1 MKDLLWSTIKAFL
14 NIFYFKAHWP
24 SKNETVYWF
33 PKKICGFPFVVVYI
47 TVSSND
53 FLRLILSAWN
63 WDQIVVPLKSYP
75 KAVTIIREFIATFC
89 HSRTNWREIFIVSS
103 ALHRL
108 TNGKR
113 NTCCVVPQI
122 SLIREY
128 LGGKWWQ
135 QYFIVR
141 QKKGLIQGSFDQQR
155 RRNGISL
162 FSCQKRLMPCV
173 LLPLTKVP
181 LAHTNE
187 AEESFCFIAST
198 AQLLVYLLSAHYAFE
213 CEYRQNTEFQKG
225 TYLSVSLRVY
235 VVIFLA

>member
-1 MKDLLWSTIKAFL
+1 MSAQDLPLRVPPSRPFLQRKKVIANVKDLLWSTIKAFL

-33 PKKICGFPFVVVYI
+33 PQKICGFPFVVVYI

-53 FLRLILSAWN
+53 FLRLILCAWN

-128 LGGKWWQ
+128 LGGNDD
-135 QYFIVR
+135 
-141 QKKGLIQGSFDQQR
+141 S
-155 RRNGISL
+155 NISL
-162 FSCQKRLMPCV
+162 VDKRV
-173 LLPLTKVP
+173 LDTRILWPAT
-181 LAHTNE
+181 
-187 AEESFCFIAST
+187 SS
-198 AQLLVYLLSAHYAFE
+198 
-213 CEYRQNTEFQKG
+213 
-225 TYLSVSLRVY
+225 
-235 VVIFLA
+235 